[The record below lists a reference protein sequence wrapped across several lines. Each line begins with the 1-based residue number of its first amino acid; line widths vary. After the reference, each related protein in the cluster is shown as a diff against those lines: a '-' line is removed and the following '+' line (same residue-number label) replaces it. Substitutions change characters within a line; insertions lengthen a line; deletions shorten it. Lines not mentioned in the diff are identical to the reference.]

1 MNFYHEIK
9 KHMSPSALDQW
20 KRQRSAF
27 VSSYFEQ
34 KEKVDTKAMQAGR
47 QIHKLIEA
55 GLIKAKKVYKN
66 AEQELIERVPGSEYD
81 FMGIPDSWEK
91 KGKKLALFVDY
102 KSGKANDWKEKLPVD
117 IKMKATAWLV
127 WMMCDKPEIVK
138 GAIEFIQTTW
148 DPEAK
153 AVVPIDGKESEVV
166 EITYDAE
173 DMEHFTRV
181 IIESMNEVNEAYEK
195 WLKGTDA
202 FINQDDIAKYERL
215 NVEKSNLEKEMDE
228 IKERIKT
235 QMEFGGLLNV
245 KTPAGT
251 FYITERKTFDYPA
264 NLKIKYLDMGL
275 VLEDAEAIGSA
286 AKAAQ
291 KNYELL
297 AEPISQSTSIGFRPA
312 KAK

>member
-9 KHMSPSALDQW
+9 EHMSPSALDQW

-27 VSSYFEQ
+27 VATYFEK
-34 KEKVDTKAMQAGR
+34 KEKVETQAMQTGK
-47 QIHKLIEA
+47 QIHMLIEA
-55 GLIKAKKVYKN
+55 GLMKAKKVYKN
-66 AEQELIERVPGSEYD
+66 GETEIKMQVPGTD
-81 FMGIPDSWEK
+81 FYFLGIPDSWEK
-91 KGKKLALFVDY
+91 KGKDKALFVDY

-127 WMMCDKPEIVK
+127 WMKAGKPSRVD
-138 GAIEFIQTTW
+138 GAIEYIQTTW
-148 DPEAK
+148 DPDAK
-153 AVVPIDGKESEVV
+153 KVVPVDDKESEVI
-166 EITYDAE
+166 EISYDAE
-173 DMEHFTRV
+173 EMEQFTRV
-181 IIESMNEVNEAYEK
+181 IAEAMSEVNEAYLK
-195 WLKGTDA
+195 WQQGTDA
-202 FINQDDIAKYERL
+202 FVNQEDIAKYERL
-215 NVEKSNLEKEMDE
+215 NAEKTNIEKEMDE

-251 FYITERKTFDYPA
+251 FYITERKTYDYPPS
-264 NLKIKYLDMGL
+264 LKIKYLDYGL

-297 AEPISQSTSIGFRPA
+297 AGPISQSTSIGFRPA